1 MIPDRII
8 KTRRKT
14 ISLQITEYAELIVR
28 APYRV
33 KEKEIEEVIRKHND
47 WIRKKKQEMLSKDP
61 KFARKQFVNGEGF
74 LYLGKNYKLRIVDG
88 GSDRLTLQDQFI
100 LPSDSLHR
108 ARDIFL
114 DWYHNAALIKLTE
127 RADVISQS
135 TGLKYYSI
143 KITNAEKR
151 WGSCGTKGRLNF
163 SWRLAMAPVSVI
175 DYVVLHELVHTA
187 VKNHQRSFWNRV
199 EAFMPDYRKKN
210 EWLKQNGYLLRL

>member
-1 MIPDRII
+1 MMPDGII
-8 KTRRKT
+8 KTGRKT

-28 APYRV
+28 APYGV
-33 KEKEIEEVIRKHND
+33 KEKEIQEVIRKHSD

-74 LYLGKNYKLRIVDG
+74 FYLGKHYKLRIVDG
-88 GSDRLTLQDQFI
+88 GEDRLTLQDQFI

-114 DWYHNAALIKLTE
+114 AWYRNAALVKLTE

-151 WGSCGTKGRLNF
+151 WGSCGMKGMLNF

>member
-33 KEKEIEEVIRKHND
+33 KEKEIEEVIKKHSE
-47 WIRKKKQEMLSKDP
+47 WIRKKKQEMLAKDP
-61 KFARKQFVNGEGF
+61 KFVGKQFVNGEGF
-74 LYLGKNYKLRIVDG
+74 LYLGKQYKLRIVDG
-88 GSDRLTLQDQFI
+88 GQDRLTLQDQFI
-100 LPSDSLHR
+100 LPSDSIHR
-108 ARDIFL
+108 VRNIFL
-114 DWYHNAALIKLTE
+114 DWYRNAALIKLTE
-127 RADVISQS
+127 RADVISQA

-151 WGSCGTKGRLNF
+151 WGSCGAKGRLNF

-187 VKNHQRSFWNRV
+187 VKNHPRSFWNRV

>member
-8 KTRRKT
+8 KTGRKT

-100 LPSDSLHR
+100 LPSDSIHR
-108 ARDIFL
+108 ARDIFIN
-114 DWYHNAALIKLTE
+114 WYRNAALIKLTE

-143 KITNAEKR
+143 KITNAERR

>member
-8 KTRRKT
+8 KTGRKT

-33 KEKEIEEVIRKHND
+33 KEKEIQETIRKHSD
-47 WIRKKKQEMLSKDP
+47 WISKKKQEMLSKDP

-74 LYLGKNYKLRIVDG
+74 LYLGKYYKLRIID
-88 GSDRLTLQDQFI
+88 GSDDQLTLHDQFI
-100 LPSDSLHR
+100 LSSNKAGR

-114 DWYHNAALIKLTE
+114 DWYRNAALIKLQE
-127 RADVISQS
+127 RADVIAQS

-163 SWRLAMAPVSVI
+163 SWRLVMAPVSVI

-187 VKNHQRSFWNRV
+187 VKNHQRNFWNRV